1 MSIVKVFAQNESI
14 LYSLSNGTF
23 YLCNEQNLYTPSQID
38 LPHDFKS
45 VLMFKGKV
53 AYVQSATKSYHYA
66 NLKENV
72 LTEEQPIVCG
82 EMLGEKVAV
91 WFC

>member
-1 MSIVKVFAQNESI
+1 
-14 LYSLSNGTF
+14 
-23 YLCNEQNLYTPSQID
+23 
-38 LPHDFKS
+38 
-45 VLMFKGKV
+45 MFKGKV